1 MAMQNNG
8 AEDSGVDIEQERRK
22 ADEEEEE
29 GKILSER
36 LAQCPPKRSTV
47 LQLMKRY
54 TNECPVTAKFL
65 HQLCSSQSNKKRYK
79 NDTISYMFQDENVAV
94 ANST

>member
-36 LAQCPPKRSTV
+36 LAKWVSAEAKYSATA
-47 LQLMKRY
+47 
-54 TNECPVTAKFL
+54 NEEIYKWV
-65 HQLCSSQSNKKRYK
+65 SSN
-79 NDTISYMFQDENVAV
+79 F
-94 ANST
+94 

>member
-8 AEDSGVDIEQERRK
+8 VEESGVDIEQERRK

-36 LAQCPPKRSTV
+36 LAK
-47 LQLMKRY
+47 
-54 TNECPVTAKFL
+54 
-65 HQLCSSQSNKKRYK
+65 
-79 NDTISYMFQDENVAV
+79 
-94 ANST
+94 